1 MRMIITGGTG
11 LIGEK
16 LAARLASQGH
26 EVFVLS
32 RNPGAHQGLLPR
44 GVQMAQWDGHSAK
57 GWGNLVNGESAIINL
72 AGENLSSG
80 LWTPARKERILKSRT
95 LAGKAVS
102 EAVEKAH
109 QKPQVVIQA
118 SAVGYYGSRADAD
131 IHEDHTPGSDFL
143 SQVCIEWEAATL
155 DVEKHGVRRAIIRTG
170 VVLDRHSG
178 ALPKMALPFHFFVGG
193 PLGSGKQWFPW
204 IHIDD
209 ETSAIQFLLETSMAH
224 GAFNL
229 NAPYPLTNRGFSH
242 ELGKA
247 LHRPAVLPVPSFALR
262 LLLGEMSSVVLDGQ
276 KTLPARLQ
284 KHGFTFRYPEADA
297 ALADLFKK

>member
-11 LIGEK
+11 LIGGK
-16 LAARLASQGH
+16 LAAKLANQGH

-32 RNPGAHQGLLPR
+32 RNPGAHQGVLPR
-44 GVQMAQWDGHSAK
+44 GVQLAQWDGQSAR

-80 LWTPARKERILKSRT
+80 LWTPARKERIRKSRT

-102 EAVEKAH
+102 DAVEKAQ

-118 SAVGYYGSRADAD
+118 SAVGYYGPQADAD
-131 IHEDHTPGSDFL
+131 IYEDHAPGNDFL
-143 SQVCIEWEAATL
+143 SQVCIEWEAATAE
-155 DVEKHGVRRAIIRTG
+155 VEKHGVRRVIIRTG
-170 VVLDRHSG
+170 VVLDSKNG
-178 ALPKMALPFHFFVGG
+178 ALPKMALPFHFFIGG

-204 IHIDD
+204 IHMDD
-209 ETSAIQFLLETSMAH
+209 EISAIQFLLETSSAH

-229 NAPYPLTNRGFSH
+229 SAPYPLTNRGFSQ
-242 ELGKA
+242 EIGKA

-262 LLLGEMSSVVLDGQ
+262 LLLGEMSTVLLEGQ
-276 KTLPARLQ
+276 KALPGRLQ
-284 KHGFTFRYPEADA
+284 NHGFKFRYPKAGD
-297 ALADLFKK
+297 ALADLFRK